1 MGKVKSVSEEKKY
14 LTALEQEKISE
25 LSKNENRY
33 KELTSQIG
41 DYYVTLE
48 ALKQEA
54 LQLKLNNA
62 NVNNALINELK
73 EKYGEFQLG
82 ENFEIITQ

>member
-1 MGKVKSVSEEKKY
+1 MGKVAEKKY

-41 DYYVTLE
+41 DYFVTLE
-48 ALKQEA
+48 ALKNEE

-62 NVNNALINELK
+62 NINNALINELK
-73 EKYGEFQLG
+73 EKYGEFQFR
-82 ENFEIITQ
+82 ENFEIITE